1 MKKEQFVEL
10 TSNNGEESVVVI
22 NVKHITHMNEYDQGV
37 VVIMTSIP
45 TKLGK
50 GVIPLYA
57 VPRVAVYIWYAYGN
71 TIVIGPHAR
80 RGQYAGRCGNF
91 TD

>member
-10 TSNNGEESVVVI
+10 TSDDGEESIVVI

-45 TKLGK
+45 TKLGNSTRFF
-50 GVIPLYA
+50 VTESIQDIL
-57 VPRVAVYIWYAYGN
+57 VQI
-71 TIVIGPHAR
+71 
-80 RGQYAGRCGNF
+80 RC
-91 TD
+91 DK

>member
-45 TKLGK
+45 TKLGNSTRFF
-50 GVIPLYA
+50 VTESIQDIL
-57 VPRVAVYIWYAYGN
+57 RQI
-71 TIVIGPHAR
+71 
-80 RGQYAGRCGNF
+80 RC
-91 TD
+91 DK